1 MSATTGVGRGE
12 AIAGAGSPA
21 SARAVPAP
29 AAARRNAGLDALRAA
44 VTLLVLFHHTAITY
58 GAIGGWYYHEVQPD
72 GSLGSGLLI
81 FFCTVNQAFFMG
93 LFFLIAGY
101 LMPGAVERH
110 GAGAYLR
117 ERALRLG
124 VPILAFSLFIGPL
137 TIVLATRANPASA
150 AAVAQSVKELA
161 FGERLLVYGRL
172 GLFAVG
178 PLWFPAALL
187 VFSFAYV
194 AWRAL
199 ASRLPTLRR
208 PAATRPFPSNFTLA
222 AAALATGAAA
232 FALRLVWPLGV
243 ESFGP
248 AFGYFSTDLGFFSSY
263 IVLFAAGC
271 MGASA
276 GWLDA
281 APKAQRR
288 LWLNVA
294 WFAMPVMVALPLL
307 APHVPALQGDAAGG
321 WNLPAAIYAF
331 WEPLVAWG
339 IILALLHAF
348 QRRFASLGPIWSAL
362 ARRAYAI
369 YIIHPPVLVAVALA
383 WRHVE
388 APHLVKFAITGAATC
403 LACFWLAG
411 LLLRAPWIR
420 RIV

>member
-1 MSATTGVGRGE
+1 M
-12 AIAGAGSPA
+12 
-21 SARAVPAP
+21 
-29 AAARRNAGLDALRAA
+29 
-44 VTLLVLFHHTAITY
+44 
-58 GAIGGWYYHEVQPD
+58 
-72 GSLGSGLLI
+72 LLI
-81 FFCTVNQAFFMG
+81 LFCTVNQAFFMG

-137 TIVLATRANPASA
+137 TIVLATRANPAST
-150 AAVAQSVKELA
+150 AAVADAVKGLA
-161 FGERLLVYGRL
+161 FGERLLLYGRL
-172 GLFAVG
+172 GLFSFG
-178 PLWFPAALL
+178 PLWFAAALL
-187 VFSFAYV
+187 VFSFVYV

-199 ASRLPTLRR
+199 ASRLPALR
-208 PAATRPFPSNFTLA
+208 PSAASWPFPSNITLA

-248 AFGYFSTDLGFFSSY
+248 AFGYFSTDLGYFASY

-271 MGASA
+271 VGASA
-276 GWLDA
+276 HWLDA
-281 APKAQRR
+281 APAAQRR
-288 LWLNVA
+288 LWLI
-294 WFAMPVMVALPLL
+294 VALCALPVFPVISLL
-307 APHVPALQGDAAGG
+307 APHVPALQGDAGGG
-321 WNLPAAIYAF
+321 WNIQAVIYAF

-339 IILALLHAF
+339 IILGLLHAF
-348 QRRFASLGPIWSAL
+348 QRRFASLGPIGSAL

-388 APHLVKFAITGAATC
+388 APHLVKFAVTGSATC

>member
-1 MSATTGVGRGE
+1 MSTTIGVGRGE
-12 AIAGAGSPA
+12 AIAGAGSAAP
-21 SARAVPAP
+21 ARAIPVPS
-29 AAARRNAGLDALRAA
+29 AARRNAGLDALRAA
-44 VTLLVLFHHTAITY
+44 LTLLVLFHHTAITY
-58 GAIGGWYYHEVQPD
+58 GAMGAWYYREAEPD
-72 GSLGSGLLI
+72 RAPGTVLLI

-101 LMPGAVERH
+101 FTPAAAERH
-110 GAGAYLR
+110 GAWAFLR

-137 TIVLATRANPASA
+137 AIVLAQSVNPASA
-150 AAVAQSVKELA
+150 AAVAQSVKGLA
-161 FGERLLVYGRL
+161 LGERLLLYWHL
-172 GLFAVG
+172 GLFGVG
-178 PLWFPAALL
+178 PLWFTAALL
-187 VFSFAYV
+187 VFSFVYV

-208 PAATRPFPSNFTLA
+208 PAATRAFPSNIALA

-248 AFGYFSTDLGFFSSY
+248 AFGYFSTDLGYFASY

-271 MGASA
+271 IGASA

-281 APKAQRR
+281 APEAQRR

-294 WFAMPVMVALPLL
+294 WFAMPVLGVLFLL
-307 APHVPALQGDAAGG
+307 APYVPALQGNAAGG
-321 WNLPAAIYAF
+321 WNIQAAVYAF
-331 WEPLVAWG
+331 WEPFVAWG
-339 IILALLHAF
+339 VILGLLHLF
-348 QRRFASLGPIWSAL
+348 ERRFASLGPIGSAL

-369 YIIHPPVLVAVALA
+369 YIIHPPVLVAIALA

-388 APHLVKFAITGAATC
+388 APHLVKFAVTGTATC

-411 LLLRAPWIR
+411 LVLRAPWIR